1 MSPNLAQTQL
11 GAFVFTKPN
20 RKIPE
25 GDRNPDELTC
35 QQMTGNAKDPS
46 NIWDDQQGASPS
58 NGSVRD
64 SIARQPANWVVVASV
79 VGISIVWGSTFLAYK
94 VSLVSFQPFTLAAI
108 RFTTGGSILLLWGL
122 IRARPRRWPTP
133 SEWRTALLAGL
144 VLFAIGNGAV
154 VWSQQHLASALG
166 GLLVSTIPV
175 WTALFAVVFFHEH
188 VSRTALVAL
197 AIGIFG
203 TTFLLLGSGEMEVV
217 GSSNVAIIVALVGA
231 AAWAYGSLMIRGKQA
246 KGEALVSAGMQMFC
260 GGIMLALMAVLA
272 GELSRVGET
281 RITFQAA
288 LGLFYLA
295 VPNALTFG
303 TFVWL
308 LRVASPVMV
317 SSYAYISPIVAVIL
331 GWSLLDE
338 TLTGLML
345 GGGAL
350 ILISVSALV
359 GASGRAAK
367 RSALP
372 PAPVLYTIEGAIE
385 DEAVE

>member
-1 MSPNLAQTQL
+1 MPTSDGGVRAPHTTQT
-11 GAFVFTKPN
+11 
-20 RKIPE
+20 
-25 GDRNPDELTC
+25 
-35 QQMTGNAKDPS
+35 
-46 NIWDDQQGASPS
+46 
-58 NGSVRD
+58 
-64 SIARQPANWVVVASV
+64 ANWVVAASV

-122 IRARPRRWPTP
+122 VRARPTRWPTT

-154 VWSQQHLASALG
+154 VWSQQYLASALG

-188 VSRTALVAL
+188 VSRTALAAL
-197 AIGIFG
+197 AVGIFG
-203 TTFLLLGSGEMEVV
+203 TAFLLLGSGEMESV
-217 GSSNVAIIVALVGA
+217 GSSDVAIIVALVGA
-231 AAWAYGSLMIRGKQA
+231 AAWAYGSLMIRDKQA
-246 KGEALVSAGMQMFC
+246 HREALVSAGLQMFC
-260 GGIMLALMAVLA
+260 GGIMLALMAALA
-272 GELSRVGET
+272 GEFSQVGDN

-308 LRVASPVMV
+308 LRVASPVLV
-317 SSYAYISPIVAVIL
+317 TSYAYLSPIVAVIL
-331 GWSLLDE
+331 GWWLLDE
-338 TLTGLML
+338 ALTGLML
-345 GGGAL
+345 SGGAL
-350 ILISVSALV
+350 VLISVSALV
-359 GASGRAAK
+359 RASGQAAK

-372 PAPVLYTIEGAIE
+372 PAPVLRTIEGPME
-385 DEAVE
+385 GEAAE